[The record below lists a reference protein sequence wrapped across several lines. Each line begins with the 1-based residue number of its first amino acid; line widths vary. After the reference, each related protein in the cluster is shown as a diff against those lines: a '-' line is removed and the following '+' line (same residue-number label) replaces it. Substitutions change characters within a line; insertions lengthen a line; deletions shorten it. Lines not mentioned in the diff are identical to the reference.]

1 MAAEG
6 AGAMAL
12 TWLADGL
19 VLLGLLILT
28 VAIAGMAR
36 LADLY
41 TRLHAASV
49 AGFVGIVPFLAAAA
63 TTGAPAI
70 VFRVILIGVFLLLS
84 STVVTHAIA
93 HAAYL
98 RGEHPGTL
106 GGAAAAPHESP
117 AADQA
122 PRRPGPGG
130 EGDVR

>member
-1 MAAEG
+1 MFAGGAET
-6 AGAMAL
+6 MAL

-36 LADLY
+36 LPDLY

-70 VFRVILIGVFLLLS
+70 IFRVILIAVFLLLT
-84 STVVTHAIA
+84 STVATHAIA
-93 HAAYL
+93 HAAYR
-98 RGEHPGTL
+98 RGVYLGTPGVADESGHEFPAQTEHTGSDS
-106 GGAAAAPHESP
+106 SP
-117 AADQA
+117 AI
-122 PRRPGPGG
+122 
-130 EGDVR
+130 

>member
-1 MAAEG
+1 
-6 AGAMAL
+6 MAL

-36 LADLY
+36 LPDLY

-63 TTGAPAI
+63 TTGTPAI
-70 VFRVILIGVFLLLS
+70 VFRVILIGVFLLLT
-84 STVVTHAIA
+84 STVATHTIA
-93 HAAYL
+93 HAAYQ
-98 RGEHPGTL
+98 RGERPEPP
-106 GGAAAAPHESP
+106 GGAAAAPRESP

-122 PRRPGPGG
+122 PRRSGRGG

>member
-1 MAAEG
+1 MSAGGAET
-6 AGAMAL
+6 MAL

-19 VLLGLLILT
+19 VVLGLLILT

-36 LADLY
+36 LPDLY

-49 AGFVGIVPFLAAAA
+49 AGFVGIVPFLVAAA

-70 VFRVILIGVFLLLS
+70 VFRVILIGVFLLLT
-84 STVVTHAIA
+84 STVATHAIA

-98 RGEHPGTL
+98 RGEHPGTPE
-106 GGAAAAPHESP
+106 GAAAPRESP

-122 PRRPGPGG
+122 PRRPGGAG